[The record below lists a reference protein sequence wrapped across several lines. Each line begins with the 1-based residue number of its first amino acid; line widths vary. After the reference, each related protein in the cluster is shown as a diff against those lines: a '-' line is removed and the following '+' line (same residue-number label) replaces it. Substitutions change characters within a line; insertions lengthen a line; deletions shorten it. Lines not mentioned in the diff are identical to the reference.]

1 MQDNATEVTAAG
13 IARLAGVGRAA
24 VSNWRRRHADFP
36 KPVGGTET
44 SPSFALAEVEA
55 WLRKQGKLAE
65 VPLRE
70 RVWQQLAGHPEGPL
84 TALVHTGCVLL
95 LIQERPTVWLDA
107 SAGSDARLA
116 AMLPGALE
124 KVLTPRVGGVRGRG
138 GTGVGGAGAGVRAG
152 AGAGVAA
159 GAGGCVNAAFGRAG
173 VNAASE
179 RAGASGA
186 FGQSGVNGPSH
197 TPAVNAG
204 FASPGVNSGAG
215 SAGVNSE
222 SGSAGVNSE
231 SGSAGGNS
239 GSAASGVNSGR
250 SASDVNA
257 DLTVPAVN
265 PEPTAPGVNSA
276 PTQPA
281 VNTASSAPTV
291 NTPPTVHNEPPA
303 HNDPSS
309 HGGSP
314 VSNASAVH
322 NRPTVHSPA
331 LGTPNSPITPAATTP
346 TPTPALTTPTGPQ
359 LLPSVPL
366 LRGAAELAAEIGA
379 RQTFEFLLGR
389 HLDANPRQYTLT
401 PAELAGLMADLAGPA
416 RTVLDPACGT
426 GALLRAVDPRP
437 GQELYAQDSAPELA
451 ALSAL
456 RLALHSRATVRA
468 AVGDTLRADA
478 HPGLLA
484 DAVLCHPPFNERNWG
499 HDELAYDPRWEYGFP
514 ARTESELAWVQH
526 ALARLTDG
534 GTAVLLMPPAAASRR
549 SGRRIRADLLRRG
562 ALRAVAALP
571 VGAAPPYN
579 IPLHLWVL
587 RRPDRTPAA
596 PEVLLVDTGRF
607 AGEARGG
614 PDWGAVREAVLDAW
628 RAFAREGRLAER
640 PGLARSVPVIELL
653 DDDVDLAPARH
664 LPPAAVADGAEQL
677 TRVRERLGATLR
689 LTADLT
695 PPPADPAPPARW
707 PLTTVGELA
716 RGGALVMRTGGNGGH
731 ARVPVLTDHDV
742 LAGTSPSGTLPESEE
757 EAVLT
762 EPGDVVVPVLGG
774 GAVARVIDE
783 ATGGAALGRNLVL
796 LRPDR
801 TALDPWFLAGFLRGT
816 ANNRQAS
823 SYASTAT
830 RLDVRRLHL
839 PRLPLEEQR
848 RYGARFRALD
858 EFERALR
865 HASRLGEQLVRGM
878 YDGLTDGTV
887 APD

>member
-70 RVWQQLAGHPEGPL
+70 RVWQQLAGHPDGPL
-84 TALVHTGCVLL
+84 TALVHAGCALL
-95 LIQERPTVWLDA
+95 LIHERPTVWLDA

-124 KVLTPRVGGVRGRG
+124 QVLTPRLGGVPGGGGRGAAVNGTAGVGGGNA
-138 GTGVGGAGAGVRAG
+138 VGGAG
-152 AGAGVAA
+152 
-159 GAGGCVNAAFGRAG
+159 G
-173 VNAASE
+173 VNA
-179 RAGASGA
+179 
-186 FGQSGVNGPSH
+186 V
-197 TPAVNAG
+197 
-204 FASPGVNSGAG
+204 
-215 SAGVNSE
+215 
-222 SGSAGVNSE
+222 
-231 SGSAGGNS
+231 
-239 GSAASGVNSGR
+239 
-250 SASDVNA
+250 A
-257 DLTVPAVN
+257 DPD
-265 PEPTAPGVNSA
+265 GVNSA
-276 PTQPA
+276 VTPPA
-281 VNTASSAPTV
+281 VNSSPASTPV
-291 NTPPTVHNEPPA
+291 NTERSVHNAPR
-303 HNDPSS
+303 
-309 HGGSP
+309 
-314 VSNASAVH
+314 VH
-322 NRPTVHSPA
+322 E
-331 LGTPNSPITPAATTP
+331 
-346 TPTPALTTPTGPQ
+346 TPTPAGPAPTGPTPTARTTATPTPSTPSTRLTTPALQIPTGPQ

-366 LRGAAELAAEIGA
+366 LRGAAELAAEVGA
-379 RQTFEFLLGR
+379 RQAFEFLLGR

-401 PAELAGLMADLAGPA
+401 PAELAALMADLAGPA
-416 RTVLDPACGT
+416 RTALDPACGT
-426 GALLRAVDPRP
+426 GALLRAVDARP
-437 GQELYAQDSAPELA
+437 DQELYAQDSAPELA

-468 AVGDTLRADA
+468 AAGDTLRADA
-478 HPGLLA
+478 HPALRA
-484 DAVLCHPPFNERNWG
+484 DVVLCHPPFNERNWG

-562 ALRAVAALP
+562 ALRAVVALP

-587 RRPDRTPAA
+587 RRPDRAPAT

-607 AGEARGG
+607 AGEGRGG
-614 PDWGAVREAVLDAW
+614 PDWEAVREAVTDAW
-628 RAFAREGRLAER
+628 QAFTRAGRLTER
-640 PGLARSVPVIELL
+640 PGLARSVPVIDLL

-677 TRVRERLGATLR
+677 AQVRERLGATLR

-695 PPPADPAPPARW
+695 PPAAGPAAAPRW
-707 PLTTVGELA
+707 PLTTIGELA

-742 LAGTSPSGTLPESEE
+742 LAGTAPSGTLPESEE

-774 GAVARVIDE
+774 GSVARVIDE

-830 RLDVRRLHL
+830 RLDVRRLQL
-839 PRLPLEEQR
+839 PRLALEEQR

>member
-36 KPVGGTET
+36 KPIGGTET
-44 SPSFALAEVEA
+44 SPSFALAEVES
-55 WLRKQGKLAE
+55 WLRRQGKLAE

-70 RVWQQLAGHPEGPL
+70 RVWQQLAGHPEGPV
-84 TALVHTGCVLL
+84 TALVHVGCVLL

-107 SAGSDARLA
+107 GAGSDARLA
-116 AMLPGALE
+116 AMLPGALDQ
-124 KVLTPRVGGVRGRG
+124 VLGPRFGIAPGRG
-138 GTGVGGAGAGVRAG
+138 V
-152 AGAGVAA
+152 
-159 GAGGCVNAAFGRAG
+159 
-173 VNAASE
+173 
-179 RAGASGA
+179 
-186 FGQSGVNGPSH
+186 H
-197 TPAVNAG
+197 TARPDDGSPAVNTG
-204 FASPGVNSGAG
+204 PTVHTSP
-215 SAGVNSE
+215 
-222 SGSAGVNSE
+222 
-231 SGSAGGNS
+231 
-239 GSAASGVNSGR
+239 
-250 SASDVNA
+250 
-257 DLTVPAVN
+257 
-265 PEPTAPGVNSA
+265 PTMA
-276 PTQPA
+276 QPA
-281 VNTASSAPTV
+281 VNTPPAVNTRQPLNPPPAGPTSATAPT
-291 NTPPTVHNEPPA
+291 
-303 HNDPSS
+303 
-309 HGGSP
+309 
-314 VSNASAVH
+314 
-322 NRPTVHSPA
+322 
-331 LGTPNSPITPAATTP
+331 TPAPYPSALY
-346 TPTPALTTPTGPQ
+346 TPALRIPSGPQ
-359 LLPSVPL
+359 LLPSAPL
-366 LRGAAELAAEIGA
+366 LRGAAELAAELGA

-401 PAELAGLMADLAGPA
+401 PAELARLMADLAGPA

-426 GALLRAVDPRP
+426 GALLRAVDTRP
-437 GQELYAQDSAPELA
+437 DQELYAQDSAPDLA
-451 ALSAL
+451 ALTAL
-456 RLALHSRATVRA
+456 RLALHTRATVRGA
-468 AVGDTLRADA
+468 AGDTLRGDA
-478 HPGLLA
+478 YPALHA

-499 HDELAYDPRWEYGFP
+499 HDELAYDARWEYGFP

-526 ALARLTDG
+526 ALARLADD

-562 ALRAVAALP
+562 ALRAVVALP

-579 IPLHLWVL
+579 IPLHVWVL

-614 PDWGAVREAVLDAW
+614 PDWQAVRNAVLDAW
-628 RAFAREGRLAER
+628 RVFDRDGRLEER
-640 PGLARSVPVIELL
+640 AGLARSVPVIGLL

-664 LPPAAVADGAEQL
+664 LPPPAVADGAEQL
-677 TRVRERLGATLR
+677 TAVRERLGETLR
-689 LTADLT
+689 LTSALT
-695 PPPADPAPPARW
+695 PPPAAPAPPARW

-716 RGGALVMRTGGNGGH
+716 RGGALVLRTGGSGGH

-742 LAGTSPSGTLPESEE
+742 LAGTAPSGSLPESDE

-774 GAVARVIDE
+774 GSVARVIDD
-783 ATGGAALGRNLVL
+783 ATEGAALGRNLVL

-830 RLDVRRLHL
+830 RLDVRRLQL
-839 PRLPLEEQR
+839 PRLPLDEQR

-858 EFERALR
+858 EFERAVR
-865 HASRLGEQLVRGM
+865 HASRLGQQLVRGM

>member
-1 MQDNATEVTAAG
+1 MQDNTTEVTAAG

-44 SPSFALAEVEA
+44 SPSFALTEVEN

-84 TALVHTGCVLL
+84 TALVHTGCALL
-95 LIQERPTVWLDA
+95 LIHERPTVWLDA

-116 AMLPGALE
+116 AMLPGALDE
-124 KVLTPRVGGVRGRG
+124 VLMPRLGGTTPGRAAPHGHRGR
-138 GTGVGGAGAGVRAG
+138 THS
-152 AGAGVAA
+152 
-159 GAGGCVNAAFGRAG
+159 G
-173 VNAASE
+173 VNATTDAE
-179 RAGASGA
+179 
-186 FGQSGVNGPSH
+186 
-197 TPAVNAG
+197 AVNAPRTPL
-204 FASPGVNSGAG
+204 AVNS
-215 SAGVNSE
+215 S
-222 SGSAGVNSE
+222 
-231 SGSAGGNS
+231 
-239 GSAASGVNSGR
+239 
-250 SASDVNA
+250 
-257 DLTVPAVN
+257 
-265 PEPTAPGVNSA
+265 PTAHAAQPGPLT
-276 PTQPA
+276 PTR
-281 VNTASSAPTV
+281 N
-291 NTPPTVHNEPPA
+291 
-303 HNDPSS
+303 
-309 HGGSP
+309 
-314 VSNASAVH
+314 
-322 NRPTVHSPA
+322 
-331 LGTPNSPITPAATTP
+331 TTP
-346 TPTPALTTPTGPQ
+346 TPTPTPTSSPALSTPTGPQ
-359 LLPSVPL
+359 LLPSTPL
-366 LRGAAELAAEIGA
+366 LRGAAELAAEVGA
-379 RQTFEFLLGR
+379 RQAFEFLLGR

-437 GQELYAQDSAPELA
+437 GQELCAQDSAPELA
-451 ALSAL
+451 ALTAL
-456 RLALHSRATVRA
+456 RLALHSRAAVRA
-468 AVGDTLRADA
+468 AAGDTLRADA
-478 HPGLLA
+478 HPGLRA

-562 ALRAVAALP
+562 ALRAVIALP
-571 VGAAPPYN
+571 IGAAPPYN

-587 RRPDRTPAA
+587 RRPDRAPVT

-607 AGEARGG
+607 AGEGRGG
-614 PDWGAVREAVLDAW
+614 PDWEAVREAVTDAW
-628 RAFAREGRLAER
+628 RAHARAGRLAER
-640 PGLARSVPVIELL
+640 PGLARTVPVIELL

-664 LPPAAVADGAEQL
+664 LPPAAPADGAGQL
-677 TRVRERLGATLR
+677 AEMRERLGATLR

-742 LAGTSPSGTLPESEE
+742 LAGTAPSGSLPESEE

-774 GAVARVIDE
+774 GSVARVIDE
-783 ATGGAALGRNLVL
+783 ATGGAALGRNLAL

-830 RLDVRRLHL
+830 RLDVRRLQL

-865 HASRLGEQLVRGM
+865 QASRLGEQLVRGM

-887 APD
+887 APE